1 MQKELL
7 DWFKQA
13 QRPLPWRKDYSPYA
27 VWISEVMLQQTQVK
41 TMLPYYERWMQ
52 ALPNVQALAE
62 VDDNTLFKLWEG
74 LGYYSRARNLKK
86 AAQKVLELGAFP
98 QDYEGLLQL
107 PGVGPYTAAA
117 ICSIAFEQDH
127 AVADGNVLRV
137 LARFTGFEQ
146 DPKKH
151 MGHFWSLAQSLLPL
165 GEARAFNQAMMELGA
180 LVCTPKKPVCSSC
193 PLRAECSA
201 FTQGRTEELP
211 VKSLRTKTQAIQVS
225 LAVLRRGDMV
235 FIQKRPEHGLMAG
248 LWEFPGGKVEAGETP
263 EMALHRE
270 IREELGVDLTQ
281 VSPLLRLG
289 HAYTKF
295 KVDLHCFEAEPVG
308 EPQASEGRW
317 VKVEDLRGYPFP
329 AANVKLI
336 QHLIVRLGFLC
347 YTYEI

>member
-1 MQKELL
+1 MQNELL
-7 DWFKQA
+7 NWFAQH

-52 ALPNVQALAE
+52 NLPNVQALAE
-62 VDDNTLFKLWEG
+62 VDENTLFKLWEG

-98 QDYEGLLQL
+98 QDYKGLLEL
-107 PGVGPYTAAA
+107 PGIGPYTAAA

-127 AVADGNVLRV
+127 AVVDGNVLRV
-137 LARFTGFEQ
+137 LARFTGFEEE
-146 DPKKH
+146 PKKH
-151 MGHFWSLAQSLLPL
+151 MDHFWSLAQSLLPL

-180 LVCTPKKPVCSSC
+180 LVCTPKKPACSSC

-201 FTQGRTEELP
+201 FAQGRTEELP
-211 VKSLRTKTQAIQVS
+211 LKSLRAKTQAIQVS

-235 FIQKRPEHGLMAG
+235 FIQKRPEQGLMAG
-248 LWEFPGGKVEAGETP
+248 LWEFPGGKVEADETP
-263 EMALHRE
+263 EMALRRE
-270 IREELGVDLTQ
+270 IREEVGVDLRHIK
-281 VSPLLRLG
+281 PLLRLQ

-295 KVDLHCFEAEPVG
+295 KVNLHCFEAEPVG
-308 EPQASEGRW
+308 EPQAAEGRW
-317 VKVEDLRGYPFP
+317 VKAEDLGIYPFP

-336 QHLIVRLGFLC
+336 KFLQLKKVF
-347 YTYEI
+347 